1 MASVAWRPVAHS
13 RCAKHRAKR
22 WWRNRNS
29 PPYSPERPVE
39 KLSDWQRQS
48 MKKGW
53 ELQLKPFL
61 HGAQL
66 EMRWSSQVW
75 QTKTIRSHTKQPC
88 ISIKVWCLYRDLRIQ
103 SCSSCFS
110 SLANSKIWVVTLRV
124 RSAIASLY
132 KSSMPKLL
140 LGLQLRLM
148 IGANIVKTNKLG
160 CI

>member
-13 RCAKHRAKR
+13 RCAKHRAER

-29 PPYSPERPVE
+29 PPYSPERPIE
-39 KLSDWQRQS
+39 KLSDWQRQF

-53 ELQLKPFL
+53 ELQLKPFI

-66 EMRWSSQVW
+66 EMRWSFQVW

-88 ISIKVWCLYRDLRIQ
+88 ILISVMPISGSTHPVMLLL
-103 SCSSCFS
+103 FS
-110 SLANSKIWVVTLRV
+110 SLANSKTWVVILRV